1 MTYLEGTQYA
11 RLVLAGVLVAT
22 IAYQL
27 WVARARRG
35 EPVLYLV
42 AGWAGAALL
51 MVVGRAI
58 QHETVDHATVL
69 LGSKVYHTGV
79 LTLVPIGVALA
90 HEVRGV
96 PRGRLFWLVTAV
108 ASIPVPFV
116 WIGHLIISDRVRVFE
131 TVVGP
136 ILGPDPATL
145 APVAIPYLIGIAGY
159 LTFVARIGRRQ
170 LSWHQRLPLRV
181 TLFLLIP
188 ALVNDVLLYS
198 GVLVTLELVGAALF
212 TQFAAINVAVFG
224 RANELFSDLE
234 RTVDERTAALRA
246 REEELSRLLAVRRR
260 ILDAIP
266 DVVGLLH
273 EGRFDYVNEAGE
285 QFFGK
290 PRTELVG
297 SRLVD
302 YVAADQLGPAEQ
314 CLAAIATS
322 PRPTTPVDLRFVGPA
337 GTERSAEVAG
347 LSVDLGD
354 EPRVLVTVRDVTD
367 RKHLLAKLQ
376 VADRLASVGTLAA
389 GIAHEINN
397 PLTFVSGNL
406 ELLRGALGAGA
417 KSPPDLDPDAVG
429 QCLDDCWMGTQRI
442 AQIVK
447 DLNAFTRAT
456 EERSAVDCRA
466 VLDYAIKIARVAI
479 RHRADIALDYGPA
492 PLVNGDSRRLSQVF
506 LNLLVNAFQS
516 IPDDGA
522 DHTIR
527 ISTRTRSDGWAM
539 VEIADSGVGIDPA
552 MLSSVFDPFVTTKAP
567 GQGTGLGLFICER
580 IVTDLGGEIR
590 LLPNKPSGTIAQV
603 VFPPATI
610 APPTTTTED
619 LDSASLAP
627 TAARLLI
634 VDDDVQVLRVLER
647 LLRRY
652 QVTAVADGEQAIRAL
667 EAGSFDAILC
677 DLMMPGTNGAEVWS
691 KAKER
696 GMADRFV
703 LMTGG
708 ATTGPLRDF
717 VERSKVRC
725 VAKPPSLGTLEHAIE
740 TCLGSGLTGAP

>member
-27 WVARARRG
+27 WVARTRRG

-42 AGWAGAALL
+42 AGWAGVALL

-79 LTLVPIGVALA
+79 LSLVPIGVALA

-96 PRGRLFWLVTAV
+96 SRGRLFWLVTAV
-108 ASIPVPFV
+108 ASIPVPLV

-136 ILGPDPATL
+136 ILGPEPATL

-159 LTFVARIGRRQ
+159 LTFIARIGRRQ

-198 GVLVTLELVGAALF
+198 GEVVTLELVGAGLF
-212 TQFAAINVAVFG
+212 AQFAAINVAVFG
-224 RANELFSDLE
+224 RANELFSSLE

-246 REEELSRLLAVRRR
+246 REQELSQLLAIRRR

-273 EGRFDYVNEAGE
+273 EGRFDYVNNAGE

-290 PRTELVG
+290 PRSELVG
-297 SRLVD
+297 SRFVD
-302 YVAADQLGPAEQ
+302 YVAADQVGLAEQ

-406 ELLRGALGAGA
+406 ELVRSALAAGT
-417 KSPPDLDPDAVG
+417 KSPPDLESLR
-429 QCLDDCWMGTQRI
+429 QCLDDSWVGTQRI

-447 DLNAFTRAT
+447 DLNAFTRAA
-456 EERSAVDCRA
+456 EERSPVDCRA

-492 PLVNGDSRRLSQVF
+492 PLVHGDSRRLSQVF

-527 ISTRTRSDGWAM
+527 ISTRTRSDGWAV

-567 GQGTGLGLFICER
+567 GQGTGLGLFICQS
-580 IVTDLGGEIR
+580 IVADLGGEIR

-603 VFPPATI
+603 MFPPAET
-610 APPTTTTED
+610 PLPTTPTA
-619 LDSASLAP
+619 DSSGIALAP
-627 TAARLLI
+627 TAAKLLI
-634 VDDDVQVLRVLER
+634 VDDDAQVLRVLER
-647 LLRRY
+647 LLARY
-652 QVTAVADGEQAIRAL
+652 QVKTVTGGEEAIRAL
-667 EAGSFDAILC
+667 EAGSYDVILC
-677 DLMMPGTNGAEVWS
+677 DLMMPGANGAEVWN
-691 KAKER
+691 KAKEL
-696 GMADRFV
+696 GIADRFL

-708 ATTGPLRDF
+708 ATTGALRDF
-717 VERSKVRC
+717 VARSKVRC
-725 VAKPPSLGTLEHAIE
+725 VAKPPTLATLERAIE
-740 TCLGSGLTGAP
+740 TCLGSGSTGPP